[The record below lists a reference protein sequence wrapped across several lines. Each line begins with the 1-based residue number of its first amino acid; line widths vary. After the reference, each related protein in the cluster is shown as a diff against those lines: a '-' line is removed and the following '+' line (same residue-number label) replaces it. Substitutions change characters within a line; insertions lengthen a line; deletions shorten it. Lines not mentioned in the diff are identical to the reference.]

1 LEERFLTGKGERDEI
16 IYSLLR
22 VRDAGLARE
31 LWIRIEEQEITFAE
45 AASQFS
51 EGPEAQ
57 RKGVLGPMPIGS
69 LQPPQL
75 AQWLRALQPG
85 ELRPPSPLAEWQVM
99 LRLEQLTPARFD
111 GAMRERLL
119 QEELDRFLSERVE
132 QVLAGKTP
140 EPLHYH
146 P

>member
-1 LEERFLTGKGERDEI
+1 
-16 IYSLLR
+16 
-22 VRDAGLARE
+22 
-31 LWIRIEEQEITFAE
+31 
-45 AASQFS
+45 
-51 EGPEAQ
+51 
-57 RKGVLGPMPIGS
+57 
-69 LQPPQL
+69 
-75 AQWLRALQPG
+75 
-85 ELRPPSPLAEWQVM
+85 LAEWQVM

-111 GAMRERLL
+111 GTMRERLL